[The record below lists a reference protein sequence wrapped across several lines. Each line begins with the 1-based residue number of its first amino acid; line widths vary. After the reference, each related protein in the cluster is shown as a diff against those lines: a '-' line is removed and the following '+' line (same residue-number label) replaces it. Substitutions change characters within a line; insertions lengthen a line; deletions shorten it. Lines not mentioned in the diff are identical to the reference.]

1 MLVCCD
7 FVVSCAFGG
16 RIVLVSWCY
25 VAGGFVGYSRVWVW
39 LWVECL
45 LLCLVASCSL
55 VGLVDLGCILLG
67 GGLRCLVVDFVLVRS
82 LCC

>member
-1 MLVCCD
+1 M
-7 FVVSCAFGG
+7 VSCTFGG

-25 VAGGFVGYSRVWVW
+25 VAGGFVGYSRIWVW

-55 VGLVDLGCILLG
+55 VGLVDLVAY
-67 GGLRCLVVDFVLVRS
+67 CLVVVYVAWWWISF
-82 LCC
+82 